1 VAVPE
6 SSFAFDGPA
15 PAMQRLAAASLSIS
29 SHLELAAVLREL
41 VDAAA
46 ELAGA
51 RYAAVGVFAE
61 DGRTLREF
69 ITVGLSEEEI
79 ARIGSLPTG
88 RGVLGTLVH
97 HAEPLRIPDVTRHPD
112 SVGFPPGHPPMR
124 SFLGVS
130 LRAGGEVFGRIYL
143 TEKRG
148 GGEFTAEDEGLVSLV
163 AAHAGVAVENARL
176 YEQAQ
181 QQVRELAALNEVAMA
196 LAGQD
201 DPSAVLR
208 SVAQAGRRL
217 GGGEAA
223 VVIVPDAD
231 ALRIAAADGP
241 SQAET
246 WRLFRSARQLA
257 SRTLAGSAPDPRPSV
272 YPTAGGAF
280 AAVPLLA
287 GGQVLGVLAVALPE
301 EGLPDAHGGALGTLA
316 SLAASS
322 LRLAGEFRTAVVAE
336 RRTRALFEV
345 ARVALGGGPLR
356 EIVTAASERVLQL
369 EKAAAAV
376 VLWGV
381 DGSLDVVAA
390 VGDAE
395 VPEALSRPADLPGFE
410 WVPITGDEER
420 HGWLGVRLSGGDE
433 LTPERREQLEGWAGV
448 ISLAHR
454 AERLRL
460 LRRQVLVAEE
470 RSRIAMELH
479 DGAVQRLF
487 GVGMALQGASLRAV
501 DGDARLV
508 AALASAVDEIDSAI
522 SEIRAYVHDLRPSG
536 LEPATVRQLIA
547 DDVGM
552 LAASGITTD
561 LHVDDAVLA
570 AIGGEVSAE
579 LVQVLAEA
587 CANMA
592 RYAHASHA
600 EIRVERRRGR
610 VSVSV
615 SDDGVGFDP
624 AAHSTGHGLKN
635 LRERAARLD
644 GELHID
650 SAPGKGTRLRLE
662 VPL

>member
-6 SSFAFDGPA
+6 DSFAFDGPA

-61 DGRTLREF
+61 DRRTLREF
-69 ITVGLSEEEI
+69 ITVGLSDEEI
-79 ARIGSLPTG
+79 AGIGSLPTG

-130 LRAGGEVFGRIYL
+130 IRAGGEVFGRIYL

-176 YEQAQ
+176 YE
-181 QQVRELAALNEVAMA
+181 M
-196 LAGQD
+196 
-201 DPSAVLR
+201 
-208 SVAQAGRRL
+208 
-217 GGGEAA
+217 
-223 VVIVPDAD
+223 
-231 ALRIAAADGP
+231 
-241 SQAET
+241 
-246 WRLFRSARQLA
+246 
-257 SRTLAGSAPDPRPSV
+257 
-272 YPTAGGAF
+272 AF
-280 AAVPLLA
+280 A
-287 GGQVLGVLAVALPE
+287 
-301 EGLPDAHGGALGTLA
+301 
-316 SLAASS
+316 
-322 LRLAGEFRTAVVAE
+322 AE
-336 RRTRALFEV
+336 RRTRLLFEV
-345 ARVALGGGPLR
+345 AGGGPLH

-369 EKAAAAV
+369 QKAAAAV

-381 DGSLDVVAA
+381 DGSLDVIAA
-390 VGDAE
+390 VGDGE
-395 VPEALSRPADLPGFE
+395 VPEGLSRPADLPGFE

-487 GVGMALQGASLRAV
+487 GVGMALQGASQRAG
-501 DGDARLV
+501 DGDTRLV

-552 LAASGITTD
+552 LAASGVTTD
-561 LHVDDAVLA
+561 LHLDDAVLA
-570 AIGGEVSAE
+570 AIGGDVSAE

-610 VSVSV
+610 VAVSV